1 MTGIGQDQSGQ
12 DNPTLERDRTEQNK
26 KRKRHQN
33 TSKNNMILGTED
45 WHGAGQV
52 GTGQFKT
59 RQRQDRTEQEDDR
72 TSRCKRTRYAR
83 TKGSRVG
90 QDRTGQDQTKQN
102 EAKLRR
108 QLPEPRLRPR
118 LRTRSSSR
126 QRPRPYK
133 RQGENHKVNQNN
145 TTTPKTNIGPENTT
159 RTLNTRVD
167 LTSKSR
173 KL

>member
-1 MTGIGQDQSGQ
+1 
-12 DNPTLERDRTEQNK
+12 
-26 KRKRHQN
+26 
-33 TSKNNMILGTED
+33 MILGTDD
-45 WHGAGQV
+45 WHSAGQV
-52 GTGQFKT
+52 GTRHFKT
-59 RQRQDRTEQEDDR
+59 GKGQDRTEQEDDR
-72 TSRCKRTRYAR
+72 TSRCKRTGFAR
-83 TKGSRVG
+83 TELNRFG
-90 QDRTGQDQTKQN
+90 QDRTGQDLTKQN

-159 RTLNTRVD
+159 RRLNTRVD